1 MHLFKE
7 GENWKVEPGP
17 LGVEALVVDN
27 IKELYFHQRNL
38 QKETDDTVIRQPPDI
53 WTQLCC

>member
-27 IKELYFHQRNL
+27 IKELYH
-38 QKETDDTVIRQPPDI
+38 RQEMFKKK
-53 WTQLCC
+53 TS